1 MKSRVSLIDTIGTVI
16 QKLEDKNMK
25 KILVR
30 KGVFETNSSS
40 SHSISIADDTKQFV
54 MDTIYPNQH
63 GVVEVHGDEF
73 GWEWFKH
80 NDAATKASYAAQQF
94 AHNEDSL
101 DILAEVIKE
110 QTGADEVKFSGLDDG
125 YVDHDSYGI
134 VPSDKDSL
142 RNFIFNKNSWLFGGN
157 DNATPDPTFY
167 DVPEFRDGRVVV
179 PEYKYELS
187 VEGYEKTT
195 KFKDKPGQE
204 EITDGLYS
212 LLQGVYLS
220 ENGYFDDDNSIY
232 AQLSRSR
239 SEMYEFSTW
248 KKPVDFKGKYVFFT
262 KDAFQEAK
270 RIYDRDPENKKL
282 EWSGEGYRKCR
293 EIEESLIKD
302 PKSGF
307 SKKVK
312 FHVKKIQ

>member
-1 MKSRVSLIDTIGTVI
+1 
-16 QKLEDKNMK
+16 MK
-25 KILVR
+25 KVLIR

-63 GVVEVHGDEF
+63 GVVEISGDEF

-94 AHNEDSL
+94 SNNDSSL
-101 DILAEVIKE
+101 EILAEVIKE
-110 QTGADEVKFSGLDDG
+110 QTGADEVTFNLEHG

-134 VPSDKDSL
+134 VPSDKESL

-157 DNATPDPTFY
+157 DNSTADPTFY
-167 DVPEFRDGRVVV
+167 DVPEFRDGRIVV

-195 KFKDKPGQE
+195 KYKDMPGQE
-204 EITDGLYS
+204 EITDGLHS

-220 ENGYFDDDNSIY
+220 ENGYFDDDKSIF
-232 AQLSRSR
+232 AQLGRDRSH
-239 SEMYEFSTW
+239 MYEFSSW
-248 KKPVDFKGKYVFFT
+248 KNPIDFKEGYVFFV
-262 KDAFQEAK
+262 KEAWSEAK
-270 RIYDRDPENKKL
+270 RIFDQDPENCKL
-282 EWSGEGYRKCR
+282 EWSGDGYRKCR

-302 PKSGF
+302 KKSGF
-307 SKKVK
+307 SKKAK
-312 FHVKKIQ
+312 FHVKEIQ